1 MTTRIAVLQHEPETG
16 LGRFAAQLD
25 DARVEYEVF
34 SPRAPLPEPLTFTAA
49 LGLGGSL
56 AANDASL
63 RPTRRWIRNAVLGG
77 LPYLGVCLGGQLL
90 ARALGGRVR
99 RGGAETGVDSVF
111 LTPAARDDHLF
122 GGLPHRLDVFG
133 WHGDCFEL
141 PRSAVRLAGSLA
153 CRSQAFRFGAA
164 AYGLQ
169 FHPEVRPEDIARWRD
184 RPGYR
189 RLLEQSGRSWGDVV
203 SELRHA
209 EGALDEL
216 AAHLLERWLDLAA
229 GGPTLRHSLDDHD
242 LRVKRRLR
250 DRHEREL
257 ATRYGAPTAA

>member
-1 MTTRIAVLQHEPETG
+1 MTPRIAVLQHEPETG
-16 LGRFAAQLD
+16 LGRFADRLD
-25 DARVEYEVF
+25 DSRVEYEIL
-34 SPRAPLPEPLTFTAA
+34 STWAPLPEPLAFDAA

-63 RPTRRWIRNAVLGG
+63 LPTRRWIRSAVLSG

-90 ARALGGRVR
+90 ARALGARVR

-111 LTPAARDDHLF
+111 LTPAAKHDYVF

-153 CRSQAFRFGAA
+153 CPSQAFRFGTA

-169 FHPEVRPEDIARWRD
+169 FHPEVRPEDVTRWPD
-184 RPGYR
+184 VPGYR
-189 RLLEQSGRSWGDVV
+189 RLLDQSGRSWGDVV

-209 EGALDEL
+209 SGALDTL
-216 AAHLLERWLDLAA
+216 CAQLLERWLELVVGVGALQGNAA
-229 GGPTLRHSLDDHD
+229 GASLA
-242 LRVKRRLR
+242 R
-250 DRHEREL
+250 
-257 ATRYGAPTAA
+257 

>member
-16 LGRFAAQLD
+16 LGRFAALLD

-34 SPRAPLPEPLTFTAA
+34 STRAPLPEPLAFSAA

-56 AANDASL
+56 AAKDASL
-63 RPTRRWIRNAVLGG
+63 HQTRRWIRNAVLSGM
-77 LPYLGVCLGGQLL
+77 PYLGICLSGQLL

-111 LTPAARDDHLF
+111 LTPAAKDDYLF

-153 CRSQAFRFGAA
+153 CRSQAFRFGTA

-169 FHPEVRPEDIARWRD
+169 FHPEVRPEDVTRWRD
-184 RPGYR
+184 LPGYR
-189 RLLEQSGRSWGDVV
+189 RLVEPSGREWQHIVK
-203 SELRHA
+203 ELARA
-209 EGALDEL
+209 TPRLDEL
-216 AAHLLERWLDLAA
+216 AAHLIQRWLSLVDDVDALRGKAA
-229 GGPTLRHSLDDHD
+229 R
-242 LRVKRRLR
+242 
-250 DRHEREL
+250 
-257 ATRYGAPTAA
+257 AALGR